1 MGGDILAESEPGR
14 GSLFT
19 LTFLAEAG
27 RSVPAES
34 APAASPGRIAR
45 LRGARVL
52 LTDDNAINRQV
63 ARLFLQPQG
72 VQLTEAANGQEAVD
86 LLDRQPFD
94 LVLLDVH
101 MPVMDGTQAIRRIR
115 ESSETWRDLP
125 VIALTA
131 DAMAGDRERL
141 MAIGM
146 SGYVSKPIDQG
157 ELLAE
162 IGRVLGIA
170 SSAAPA
176 PRDRKATEVSLDDLL
191 GDLDKIAKA

>member
-1 MGGDILAESEPGR
+1 MA
-14 GSLFT
+14 
-19 LTFLAEAG
+19 
-27 RSVPAES
+27 
-34 APAASPGRIAR
+34 
-45 LRGARVL
+45 
-52 LTDDNAINRQV
+52 
-63 ARLFLQPQG
+63 
-72 VQLTEAANGQEAVD
+72 
-86 LLDRQPFD
+86 RQPFD

-101 MPVMDGTQAIRRIR
+101 MPVMDGTKAIRHIR
-115 ESSETWRDLP
+115 ESTEGWRDLP

-170 SSAAPA
+170 SSVAPA
-176 PRDRKATEVSLDDLL
+176 PRDVKATEVSLDDLL
-191 GDLDKIAKA
+191 GDLDKIANG